1 VSIILKERKGEY
13 KRKTLETEIEVK
25 MNLDGKGI
33 SNLQTEIYFLN
44 HMLTLFTRHGFFD
57 LEIKAK
63 GDLEVDYHHTVEDIG
78 ICLGEAI
85 KNALQDKKGIKR
97 YGFTILPM
105 DESLVQV
112 ALDLSGRGQL
122 IYSVQFKQER
132 VGSFDVSLVEE
143 FFRALSYHSGM
154 TLHINLLYGKNS
166 HHIIEAIFKAFSR
179 ALDEATREDNRLDN
193 IPSTKGIVD

>member
-1 VSIILKERKGEY
+1 
-13 KRKTLETEIEVK
+13 
-25 MNLDGKGI
+25 
-33 SNLQTEIYFLN
+33 
-44 HMLTLFTRHGFFD
+44 MLTLFTCHGLFD
-57 LEIKAK
+57 LEVKAR

-85 KNALQDKKGIKR
+85 KKALQDKKRIKR

-122 IYSVQFKQER
+122 VYKIQFEQER
-132 VGSFDVSLVEE
+132 VGSFEVNLVEE
-143 FFRALSYHSGM
+143 FFRSLSFHAGI

-166 HHIIEAIFKAFSR
+166 HHIIEAIFKAFGR
-179 ALDEATREDNRLDN
+179 ALDEATSKDNRLDDVF
-193 IPSTKGIVD
+193 STKGIID